1 MEGSCRKGKQGV
13 LRRGRQGEAVEQGLE
28 GTHRT
33 EAVLLPLLGSAGIQ
47 MGQSTKNA
55 LEVALG
61 NRKTSFN

>member
-1 MEGSCRKGKQGV
+1 M

-47 MGQSTKNA
+47 MGQSTKNV